1 MESHIAVKDKKITDL
16 KQALL
21 EKQQAFDE
29 LETTYS
35 QLKAVHEDLNKLKAH
50 LEGDLCILQGKAKAL
65 SESNEQLRQQ
75 LEDCKNKHAKEMEEM
90 QVIHNEQ
97 LDQKNEQIQAY
108 MLENQTLG
116 CRIEEARVQ
125 L

>member
-1 MESHIAVKDKKITDL
+1 MEALTDSLKEQEIALNKTMESHIAVKDKKITDL

-50 LEGDLCILQGKAKAL
+50 LEGDLCIL
-65 SESNEQLRQQ
+65 
-75 LEDCKNKHAKEMEEM
+75 
-90 QVIHNEQ
+90 
-97 LDQKNEQIQAY
+97 
-108 MLENQTLG
+108 
-116 CRIEEARVQ
+116 
-125 L
+125 